1 MRSQLAQI
9 AADDDTMRLSE
20 PLLGNRRGSY
30 TYGRFPGGRA
40 PSTTMIPNAILLPI
54 GIVGMTR
61 AKRIDEVAVILAPGI
76 LISDQQRNRRTSGL
90 AFKHARKNF
99 DGIGFLPL
107 RHMAGGAG
115 LTAVAVLFVVF
126 NTQKKNFPSTLRH
139 PAPPP
144 PLAPTARRDPA
155 DSATPIPPH

>member
-9 AADDDTMRLSE
+9 AADDDAIRLSE
-20 PLLGNRRGSY
+20 PLLGNCRRGD

-40 PSTTMIPNAILLPI
+40 PSTSMIPNAILLPI
-54 GIVGMTR
+54 GIVSMTR

-76 LISDQQRNRRTSGL
+76 FISDQQGNRGSSGL
-90 AFKHARKNF
+90 AFNHAGENL

-115 LTAVAVLFVVF
+115 LTAGELLLDGFK
-126 NTQKKNFPSTLRH
+126 QKKKNRRRTTGH
-139 PAPPP
+139 PA
-144 PLAPTARRDPA
+144 ARRTLGP
-155 DSATPIPPH
+155 